1 MDKTKVWKM
10 LDLLRR
16 ALNGLEIENK
26 NCFCAQQNL
35 GVSDTGFAG
44 FFVLHYVYFKSK
56 RQSF

>member
-1 MDKTKVWKM
+1 MWKM